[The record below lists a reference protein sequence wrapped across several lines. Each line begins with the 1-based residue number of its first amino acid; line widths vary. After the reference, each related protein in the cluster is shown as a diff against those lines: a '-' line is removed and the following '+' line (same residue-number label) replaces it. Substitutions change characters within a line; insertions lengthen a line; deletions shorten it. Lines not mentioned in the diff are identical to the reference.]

1 MQNDVGPE
9 RALGGTGAV
18 FVSGRGS
25 LRAMAG
31 AWRPASCFP
40 ALSRLFLRE
49 RKRIGRTT
57 VKYYHA

>member
-18 FVSGRGS
+18 FVSRRGS

-31 AWRPASCFP
+31 AWRPASGFP
-40 ALSRLFLRE
+40 PLSRQFRA
-49 RKRIGRTT
+49 RKRKGRTT
-57 VKYYHA
+57 VEADPA